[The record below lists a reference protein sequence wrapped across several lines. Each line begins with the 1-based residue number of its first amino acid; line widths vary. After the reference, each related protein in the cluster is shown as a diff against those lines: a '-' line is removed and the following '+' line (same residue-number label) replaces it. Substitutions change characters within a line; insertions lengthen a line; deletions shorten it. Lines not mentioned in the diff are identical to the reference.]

1 DMCPNC
7 GSPLVTRKGRFGP
20 FVACSNYPTCKT
32 IINSKAK
39 TQEVKETGEMC
50 PDCGKPLVE
59 KMSRY
64 GKPFVGCSNYPKC
77 RYIQKKAKTEDEE

>member
-1 DMCPNC
+1 
-7 GSPLVTRKGRFGP
+7 
-20 FVACSNYPTCKT
+20 
-32 IINSKAK
+32 
-39 TQEVKETGEMC
+39 MC